1 MADSRYVFDNAVTAE
16 TELRFAGLEAAL
28 DPSTVRYLTG
38 LGVTDGWACW
48 EVGAG
53 SGSIASWLAK
63 QVGPTGSV
71 LATDIDPR
79 FIPASQ
85 LDHLEVASHDI
96 TIDAIPSARYDLIH
110 ARLVLSHLPQRG
122 DVLIKLAEALRPGGW
137 LVIEDFCHVFERG
150 SKPADPGYA
159 RYQNVHAALIDFLA
173 RSTDNHSD
181 FATSLPQLLA
191 SMGLADVGAEGRL
204 VFGHGGSPAVR
215 VIEAALRQVG
225 DQMIGAG
232 LVDRAALDDA
242 VAFLSDPS
250 SIVSLP
256 MLISAWG
263 RREHAAIRRG
273 SAAPIPVAE

>member
-1 MADSRYVFDNAVTAE
+1 MTDGRYVFDNAVMTE

-28 DPSTVRYLTG
+28 DPSTARYLTG
-38 LGVTDGWACW
+38 LGVTDGWVCW

-53 SGSIASWLAK
+53 SGSIASWLADR
-63 QVGPTGSV
+63 VGPTGCV

-85 LDHLEVASHDI
+85 LDHLEVAHHDI
-96 TIDAIPSARYDLIH
+96 TIDPIPSARYDLIH

-122 DVLIKLAEALRPGGW
+122 DVLVKLVEALRPGGW
-137 LVIEDFCHVFERG
+137 LAIEDFCHVFERG
-150 SKPADPGYA
+150 SEPTSPAHA
-159 RYQNVHAALIDFLA
+159 RYRKVHAALIEFLA
-173 RSTDNHSD
+173 RTNDNSSD

-191 SMGLADVGAEGRL
+191 SLGLADVGGEGRL
-204 VFGHGGSPAVR
+204 VFGKGGSPAVR

-225 DQMIGAG
+225 DQMIAAG
-232 LVDRAALDDA
+232 LVDRLALDEA
-242 VAFLSDPS
+242 VAFLGNPA

-263 RREHAAIRRG
+263 RRE
-273 SAAPIPVAE
+273 